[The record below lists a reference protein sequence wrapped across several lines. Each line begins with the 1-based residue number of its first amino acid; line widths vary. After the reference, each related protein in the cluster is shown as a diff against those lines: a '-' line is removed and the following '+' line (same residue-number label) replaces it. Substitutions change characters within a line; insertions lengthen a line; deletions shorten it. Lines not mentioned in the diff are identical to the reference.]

1 MSMKTIVAIGGG
13 ELGELETLP
22 IDREIVRL
30 SGKKRPV
37 ALFIPTASG
46 DSEKYWE
53 IFQSVY
59 GKKLGCKTDVLFLI
73 REKLSKKEI
82 EGKIIS
88 ADIIYVGGGNTLRMM
103 KIWRKLGVDHILR
116 KAWMNGT
123 VMAGLSAGAIC
134 WFRYGVSDSRR
145 FSNSKD
151 TSFMR
156 MRGLHFIHVTVS
168 PHHIREKKL
177 RDKALREILM
187 RTPGIALALDDN
199 SALIVKG
206 ENYRVVVAKK
216 NVGVQM
222 VYKKRK
228 EIFSETI
235 QSGKLDELLEIS

>member
-1 MSMKTIVAIGGG
+1 M
-13 ELGELETLP
+13 GELETLP

-46 DSEKYWE
+46 DSEKYWG
-53 IFQSVY
+53 IFQGVY
-59 GKKLGCKTDVLFLI
+59 GEKLGCKTDVLFLI
-73 REKLSKKEI
+73 RKKLSKKEI
-82 EGKIIS
+82 EGKILS
-88 ADIIYVGGGNTLRMM
+88 ADIVYVGGGNTLRMM

-116 KAWMNGT
+116 KAWMNGA

-156 MRGLHFIHVTVS
+156 MRGLDFIHATVS

-177 RDKALREILM
+177 RDPALWEILM
-187 RTPGIALALDDN
+187 RTPGIGLALDDN
-199 SALIVKG
+199 SALILEGEDYRLLATKG
-206 ENYRVVVAKK
+206 
-216 NVGVQM
+216 NVGIRKA
-222 VYKKRK
+222 YKQGVR
-228 EIFSETI
+228 IFSETI
-235 QSGKLDELLEIS
+235 QSGKLDELLNIS